1 MDLEKERL
9 TVGHRPDGSEVSLP
23 VVRVQGSSRGPRLLI
38 ALSVHGDEITG
49 HKSVWYLLDY
59 LRKATDLKGE
69 LTIISLVNVEGFNYS
84 IRGFPYS
91 TLDLNRM
98 FPGDGRGSLPERIT
112 AKVWSLAS
120 KADFVLDVHTAGLC
134 IPFVLIHPAE
144 PLIRDFMEDVAYA
157 SGLTPLYNY
166 DPELYDRI
174 GLGRSLS
181 GTSVRNG
188 TPALTLELPG
198 FVGIDQLGARAG
210 FIALK
215 NVMVKLGML
224 DGDYEEVDF
233 LPVIRRRGMKR
244 VKVSAGSAGL
254 LDYTVE
260 LGEEVFKGQL
270 LAKVR
275 DPFGDV
281 LEEVRAPEDGFVVQ
295 INGFYRTFTGGKV
308 ATLAVE
314 TGG

>member
-1 MDLEKERL
+1 MELLKERL
-9 TVGHRPDGSEVSLP
+9 LVGRRPDGSEVSLP
-23 VVRVQGSSRGPRLLI
+23 ILRLSGPVKGPKLLI
-38 ALSVHGDEITG
+38 TLSVHGDEITG
-49 HKSVWYLLDY
+49 HKSIWRLLDH
-59 LRKATDLKGE
+59 LKGE
-69 LTIISLVNVEGFNYS
+69 TGLKGQLTVISLVNVEGFNYS

-98 FPGDGRGSLPERIT
+98 FPGDDRGSLPERIT

-120 KADFVLDVHTAGLC
+120 RADFVLDVHTAGLC

-181 GTSVRNG
+181 GTSVKNG
-188 TPALTLELPG
+188 TPALTIELPG
-198 FVGIDQLGARAG
+198 FVGIDETGARAG

-215 NVMVKLGML
+215 NVMSKLGML
-224 DGDYEEVDF
+224 DEDYEEVDF

-244 VKVSAGSAGL
+244 MKVSAESAGL

-260 LGEEVFKGQL
+260 LGEEVFEGQL

-275 DPFGDV
+275 DPFGEV
-281 LEEVRAPEDGFVVQ
+281 LEEIRAPKDGFVVQ

-314 TGG
+314 SSG